1 MFRGLRRKRLQ
12 IKSVSIGY
20 DIGASHGAQVSKLQF
35 SRGIT
40 GMAAADGA
48 AGATAKTL
56 KLENARNLLRSQKP
70 G

>member
-1 MFRGLRRKRLQ
+1 MFRGLRRTILQ
-12 IKSVSIGY
+12 IKSISINSN
-20 DIGASHGAQVSKLQF
+20 IGASHGAQVSKLRF
-35 SRGIT
+35 SQGNT

-56 KLENARNLLRSQKP
+56 KLENARNLLRSQKL